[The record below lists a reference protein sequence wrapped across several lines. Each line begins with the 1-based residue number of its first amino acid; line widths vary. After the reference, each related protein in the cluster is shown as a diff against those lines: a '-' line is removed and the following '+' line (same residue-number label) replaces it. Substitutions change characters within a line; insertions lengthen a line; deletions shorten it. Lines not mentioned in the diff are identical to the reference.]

1 MTRKFTLLAIVVL
14 AVLLAAC
21 SATPSTEAT
30 KPGPGESLSPGNGAI
45 TSPAPQADASAD
57 LARTDEQGSVGFV
70 ITPLNLASP
79 GETLD
84 FDVTM
89 DTHSVDLSWD
99 LAAQS
104 TLRTDTSVEVKGLNW
119 PAGGGH
125 HYEGTLT
132 FPATSADGK
141 SVLEGA
147 SRLTLTIQGTDV
159 PTRVFEWDLI
169 Q

>member
-1 MTRKFTLLAIVVL
+1 MIRKFALLPIVAL
-14 AVLLAAC
+14 AGLLAAC
-21 SATPSTEAT
+21 SVTPASEAA
-30 KPGPGESLSPGNGAI
+30 KPEPVETQGPGNDGIPSQVVVG
-45 TSPAPQADASAD
+45 TD

-70 ITPLNLASP
+70 VTPLNLTSP